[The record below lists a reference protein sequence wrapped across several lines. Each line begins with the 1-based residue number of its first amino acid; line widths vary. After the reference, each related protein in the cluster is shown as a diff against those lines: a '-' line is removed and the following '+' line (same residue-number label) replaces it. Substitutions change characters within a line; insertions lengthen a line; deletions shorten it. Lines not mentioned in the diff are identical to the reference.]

1 MGSWSSSK
9 NHTRSKETD
18 LNRQEIVKI
27 FFKRTHKINTY
38 SECYKVT
45 HNFYH
50 KKRRIL
56 PIFSH
61 KRG

>member
-1 MGSWSSSK
+1 MCSWNSSK
-9 NHTRSKETD
+9 NRTRSKETD

-27 FFKRTHKINTY
+27 FLKNTQKINTY

-56 PIFSH
+56 PIFSR
-61 KRG
+61 KIE